1 MKTTID
7 KAGRLVIPKSIR
19 QRLGLTG
26 GESLEVA
33 ERGGR
38 IEIEPVAVAMEL
50 KNQDGGLV
58 AVPKRKLPKLTDD
71 LVRETLE
78 TTRR

>member
-1 MKTTID
+1 
-7 KAGRLVIPKSIR
+7 VIPKSIR

-26 GESLEVA
+26 GESLDVV

-38 IEIEPVAVAMEL
+38 IEIEPVATPMVL
-50 KNQDGGLV
+50 KDHEEGLV